1 MAQVT
6 YEDLDTRPGLS
17 LEEPAGWV
25 LLYVVAALLVLFI
38 FHVGF
43 RGAVAS

>member
-6 YEDLDTRPGLS
+6 YEDLDTRPGIS
-17 LEEPAGWV
+17 LAEPAGWV
-25 LLYVVAALLVLFI
+25 LLYVALALLVLLV